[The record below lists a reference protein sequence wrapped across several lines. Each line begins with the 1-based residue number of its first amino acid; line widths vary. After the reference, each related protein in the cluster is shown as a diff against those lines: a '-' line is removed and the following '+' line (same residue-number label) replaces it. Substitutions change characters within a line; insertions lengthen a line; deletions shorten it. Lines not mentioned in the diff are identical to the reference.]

1 LVPAE
6 SPISAPYRHDEA
18 PRFPVYRPTAPQDRR
33 RGRHAD
39 RAAMTRLSP
48 EVQARVAEE
57 DEALLAAEAQL
68 PGGDDEIHWSELES
82 DSSEDV
88 EYFPPAAPA
97 SHDHEAGGSGEPAP
111 PTLAAATVS
120 ESQVTQPSELT
131 ALLQQLVTQ
140 QREDR
145 LAQEEA
151 RRAHEA
157 QIAAIQREAARER
170 AATEERFVDLID
182 RVSQRTDAQFQQMQ
196 QGMMAMFGMISQL
209 YSHTGLA
216 PQQPGLQ
223 GVAAPQL
230 AVTPAPPPVA
240 TAAPALSTTPETTF
254 SMSAL
259 LGSAGRPLFSPL
271 PATSLF
277 QDSPSAVQSV
287 ALPVVPQTLPSGGGG
302 EGSLLQQS
310 TQPAASALT
319 SDVDTS
325 SAEPVTTSTDPLPGS
340 ASTRA
345 STTATP
351 LATSDPAGS
360 SDQQLPSVTEGSPS
374 DDDDDDDDP
383 DRFLAVPRQPD
394 Q

>member
-1 LVPAE
+1 
-6 SPISAPYRHDEA
+6 
-18 PRFPVYRPTAPQDRR
+18 
-33 RGRHAD
+33 
-39 RAAMTRLSP
+39 M
-48 EVQARVAEE
+48 
-57 DEALLAAEAQL
+57 
-68 PGGDDEIHWSELES
+68 
-82 DSSEDV
+82 
-88 EYFPPAAPA
+88 
-97 SHDHEAGGSGEPAP
+97 
-111 PTLAAATVS
+111 
-120 ESQVTQPSELT
+120 TQPSELT

-157 QIAAIQREAARER
+157 QLAAIQREAARER
-170 AATEERFVDLID
+170 AATEERFVGLID

-277 QDSPSAVQSV
+277 QDS
-287 ALPVVPQTLPSGGGG
+287 
-302 EGSLLQQS
+302 
-310 TQPAASALT
+310 
-319 SDVDTS
+319 
-325 SAEPVTTSTDPLPGS
+325 LPGS
-340 ASTRA
+340 DFTFPGLSGSSVSRPPRR
-345 STTATP
+345 TTDTTFRRRRRGFF
-351 LATSDPAGS
+351 TSAVDTAGS
-360 SDQQLPSVTEGSPS
+360 FSTYYF
-374 DDDDDDDDP
+374 
-383 DRFLAVPRQPD
+383 RC
-394 Q
+394 